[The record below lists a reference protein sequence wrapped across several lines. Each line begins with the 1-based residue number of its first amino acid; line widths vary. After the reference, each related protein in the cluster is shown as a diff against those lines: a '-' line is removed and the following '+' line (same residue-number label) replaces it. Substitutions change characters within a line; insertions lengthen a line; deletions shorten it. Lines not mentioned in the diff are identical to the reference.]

1 MLGLFI
7 GGLKG
12 GGVRRMGVGRF
23 VVLVIEMM

>member
-12 GGVRRMGVGRF
+12 VGVRRGGVGRF